1 MSKHACLGLSAV
13 VLVAVTA
20 AIGGT
25 KLAAQA
31 SDPRLTVADVEKV
44 TGMKGV
50 QVVAPG
56 SVAGAGPGL
65 NFAGPNRKMIVM
77 VNFGTADLYR
87 RAKEQKDLKVG
98 SMTIPMPLF
107 HAAVP
112 GIGDEAF
119 DSPPG
124 PVQYVLYLRKGQKA
138 ASLTTYVL
146 DPKATKTVLTIE
158 QLKQL
163 GAIVASRL

>member
-25 KLAAQA
+25 KLAAQV

>member
-87 RAKEQKDLKVG
+87 RAKEQKDMKVG

>member
-163 GAIVASRL
+163 GAIVASRF